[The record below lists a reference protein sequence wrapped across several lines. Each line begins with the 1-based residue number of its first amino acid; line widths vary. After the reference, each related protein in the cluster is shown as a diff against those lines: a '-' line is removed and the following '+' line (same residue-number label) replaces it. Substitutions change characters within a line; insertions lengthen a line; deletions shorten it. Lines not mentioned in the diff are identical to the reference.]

1 MNPSRRTRAES
12 ALVKSGLMDKLAKFS
27 PTVVSTIWVELD
39 TEISDIDIVCS
50 YSDADKFIT
59 EAKSFISNFSQST
72 IHKNED
78 RVLASLYFEDFLL
91 ELYAS
96 EKAIAQQPAYRH
108 FKVMQR
114 LVALNQ
120 IEFPAKIR
128 ELKAQGSKT
137 EPAIAKLL
145 ELEGDPYEA
154 VLDLEDLDDQQLSE
168 LLAGKVT

>member
-1 MNPSRRTRAES
+1 MHLSRRTRAES

-39 TEISDIDIVCS
+39 TKTSDIDIVCS

-59 EAKSFISNFSQST
+59 EATSFISNFSQSA

-78 RVLASLYFEDFLL
+78 RVLASFHFEDFLF
-91 ELYAS
+91 EIYAS
-96 EKAIAQQPAYRH
+96 QQATTQQTAYRH
-108 FKVMQR
+108 FKIMQR

-120 IEFPAKIR
+120 IELPAKIR
-128 ELKAQGSKT
+128 ELKTQGLKT

-145 ELEGDPYEA
+145 KLEGDPYEA
-154 VLDLEDLDDQQLSE
+154 VLSLEDLNDQQLSE
-168 LLAGKVT
+168 LLSEKVT